1 MELLEKRKK
10 KRKSLR
16 CCASEGEEKH
26 APWKLNDEGVLG
38 GGEAAMASGA
48 DWPWAMSA
56 EN

>member
-1 MELLEKRKK
+1 MEKRKK
-10 KRKSLR
+10 KWKSLR
-16 CCASEGEEKH
+16 CCASEGEEEH

-48 DWPWAMSA
+48 DWPWVMSA